1 MNKAP
6 IFLNRSEQEIMQIGG
21 EEIAMT
27 QKAKEYTSA
36 EKASLQLGIC
46 PRVIRK
52 LMRLGEIDLGLA
64 IPPYKEKSTW
74 TFKIYQEKID
84 KILGKESEN
93 EPN

>member
-1 MNKAP
+1 MHK
-6 IFLNRSEQEIMQIGG
+6 
-21 EEIAMT
+21 
-27 QKAKEYTSA
+27 
-36 EKASLQLGIC
+36 
-46 PRVIRK
+46 IRK

-64 IPPYKEKSTW
+64 IPPYKGKSTW